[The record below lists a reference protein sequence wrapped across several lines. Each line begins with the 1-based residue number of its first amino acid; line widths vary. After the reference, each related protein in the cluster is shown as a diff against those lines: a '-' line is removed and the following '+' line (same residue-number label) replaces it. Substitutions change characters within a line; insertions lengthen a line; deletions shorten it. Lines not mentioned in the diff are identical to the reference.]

1 MITPAIEQAMHQ
13 HWQQM
18 QEEAQQ
24 LTQGGGAL
32 SERARAASLSFL
44 VDRSQ
49 RELLVAAS
57 DTVFIGRC
65 LELAS
70 GLRTNSERSI
80 STLKEQPREQDVRW
94 QERLGRMQGALTAL
108 QEYEV
113 FLIQLL
119 SQTRNENG

>member
-1 MITPAIEQAMHQ
+1 MITPTIEQAMHQ

-18 QEEAQQ
+18 REEAQQ
-24 LTQGGGAL
+24 LNQGGGAL

-49 RELLVAAS
+49 REVLGAAS
-57 DTVFIGRC
+57 DTVFLGRC

-80 STLKEQPREQDVRW
+80 NTLKEQPREQDVRW

-108 QEYEV
+108 QEYEA
-113 FLIQLL
+113 FLVQLL
-119 SQTRNENG
+119 RQARDEHG

>member
-1 MITPAIEQAMHQ
+1 MITPALEQAMHQ

-18 QEEAQQ
+18 REEAQQ

-32 SERARAASLSFL
+32 SERARAASLRFL
-44 VDRSQ
+44 VERSQ
-49 RELLVAAS
+49 REFLEATS
-57 DTVFIGRC
+57 DTVFVGRC

-108 QEYEV
+108 QEYEA
-113 FLIQLL
+113 FLVQLL
-119 SQTRNENG
+119 TQARDENG

>member
-1 MITPAIEQAMHQ
+1 MITPAIEQATHQ

-18 QEEAQQ
+18 REEAQQ
-24 LTQGGGAL
+24 LTQGGGTL
-32 SERARAASLSFL
+32 SERARAASLRFL
-44 VDRSQ
+44 VERSQ
-49 RELLVAAS
+49 REFLGATS

-65 LELAS
+65 LELTS

-108 QEYEV
+108 QDYEV
-113 FLIQLL
+113 FLVLL
-119 SQTRNENG
+119 LRQARNENS

>member
-1 MITPAIEQAMHQ
+1 MITPALEQTMHQ
-13 HWQQM
+13 HWQLM
-18 QEEAQQ
+18 REEAQQ

-32 SERARAASLSFL
+32 SARARAASLRFL

-49 RELLVAAS
+49 QEFLGATS
-57 DTVFIGRC
+57 DTVLIGRC

-108 QEYEV
+108 QEYEA
-113 FLIQLL
+113 FLVHLL
-119 SQTRNENG
+119 RQARNEHG

>member
-1 MITPAIEQAMHQ
+1 MITPAIEQALHQ

-18 QEEAQQ
+18 REEAQQ
-24 LTQGGGAL
+24 LTQSEGAI

-44 VDRSQ
+44 VDWSQ
-49 RELLVAAS
+49 REFLGATS
-57 DTVFIGRC
+57 DTAFIGRC

-113 FLIQLL
+113 FPFQLL
-119 SQTRNENG
+119 RPARDENG

>member
-18 QEEAQQ
+18 REEAQQ

-49 RELLVAAS
+49 REVLEATS

-65 LELAS
+65 LEFAS
-70 GLRTNSERSI
+70 GLRANSERSI

-108 QEYEV
+108 QDYEV
-113 FLIQLL
+113 FLLQLL
-119 SQTRNENG
+119 KQVNDEDR